1 MKKITFWILIYVLLI
16 SSGLYL
22 IKPIIYQEEICG
34 IIQEKMQPTVYN
46 NDFMF
51 RNRIVMS
58 IKNSIILKCNDGS
71 IETINNVDD
80 KIYYSK
86 EVSETLCIKRV
97 NGNKYLIY
105 IGIFCLLI
113 ISTITLFF
121 VVSLILVLYQ
131 EYIK

>member
-1 MKKITFWILIYVLLI
+1 MKKIGFWVLIYIFLI
-16 SSGLYL
+16 TTGLYL

-34 IIQEKMQPTVYN
+34 TIQEKMQPTVYN
-46 NDFMF
+46 NDFIF

-58 IKNSIILKCNDGS
+58 IKNSIVLKCSDGT

-86 EVSETLCIKRV
+86 EVSESLCIKRI

-105 IGIFCLLI
+105 FGIFSLLI
-113 ISTITLFF
+113 VSTITLFF
-121 VVSLILVLYQ
+121 IISFILLFYE
-131 EYIK
+131 EYIR